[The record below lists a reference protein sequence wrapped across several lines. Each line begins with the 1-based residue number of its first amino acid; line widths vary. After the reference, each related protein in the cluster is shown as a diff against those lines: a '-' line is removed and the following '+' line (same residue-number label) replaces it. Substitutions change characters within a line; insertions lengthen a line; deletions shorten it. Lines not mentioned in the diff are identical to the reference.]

1 MGLLREIFGPSKE
14 EVWTRLSDEIEAD
27 FVDGG
32 FLRGGKIIAKVK
44 KWVITLD
51 TYTISDGKTS
61 TTFTRMR
68 APYVNKDGFRFKI
81 HRKGF
86 FSSFGKIFGLQDIE
100 VGFSEFDE
108 EFIIKGNDTEKL
120 SKLFSNSKI
129 RELIQLQPEISLE
142 VKDDE
147 GWFGTEFPQGVDELY
162 FQVYGIVKDLDRLKN
177 LYYLFAEVLNQLCVI
192 GSAYEDNPNV
202 TLK

>member
-1 MGLLREIFGPSKE
+1 MGSLRKIFGPSKE
-14 EVWTRLSDEIEAD
+14 EVWTRLSEEIEAD
-27 FVDGG
+27 FIDGG
-32 FLRGGKIIAKVK
+32 FLRGDKVIAKVRE
-44 KWVITLD
+44 WMITLD
-51 TYTISDGKTS
+51 TYTVSTGKTS
-61 TTFTRMR
+61 TTYTRMR

-86 FSSFGKIFGLQDIE
+86 LSNFGKLFGLQDIE
-100 VGFSEFDE
+100 VGFPEFDE

-120 SKLFSNSKI
+120 RELFSDSKI
-129 RELIQLQPEISLE
+129 RELIQLQKDISLE

-162 FQVYGIVKDLDRLKN
+162 FQVYGVIKDVDRLRN
-177 LYYLFAEVLNQLCVI
+177 LYHLFAVVLNQLCVI